1 MRVSMKV
8 AANPQTGKTGKSRF
22 EKLASYLHQ
31 YWFFYL
37 LALPGLVFLILF
49 SYGPMYGLLLAFKD
63 FNYKLGI
70 FGSPW
75 AGFKH
80 FKSFLTDAYFWTVVK
95 NTVLINI
102 YNIVFGFTFTVLLA
116 LMLNELRMRRTKRI
130 VQTVV
135 YLPYFISWVIF
146 SGLVI
151 VFLDPQAGLV
161 NGVLQ
166 AIGAEPINFL
176 TNKEMFR
183 TILVITNTIKTAG
196 YGTIIYL
203 AAIAGVNPELYES
216 AKVDGANRY
225 HLIRYITLPRIYPTI
240 AILLILQVSSLF
252 ISNFDQV
259 FNLYSPMVYETG
271 DVISTYIYRI
281 GLGKGD
287 YSVSTAI
294 NLLFNTIGLFILV
307 GTNKAVEKM
316 DVMGVF

>member
-1 MRVSMKV
+1 MKV
-8 AANPQTGKTGKSRF
+8 AAFPKTEKTGKSRF
-22 EKLASYLHQ
+22 EKLTAYLHQ

-37 LALPGLVFLILF
+37 LALPGLVFLLLF

-63 FNYKLGI
+63 FNYRLGI

-80 FKSFLTDAYFWTVVK
+80 FESFLTDSYFWTVVK
-95 NTVLINI
+95 NTVLINV
-102 YNIVFGFTFTVLLA
+102 YNIVFGFTFTILLA
-116 LMLNELRMRRTKRI
+116 LMLNEFRMRRTKRI
-130 VQTVV
+130 VQTAV

-161 NGVLQ
+161 NAVIK
-166 AIGAEPINFL
+166 ACGAEPINFL

-294 NLLFNTIGLFILV
+294 NLLFNTIGLFILI